1 MLKTQKTITNMDLS
15 SYFDAVIILS
25 WSDWETEPR
34 SNRYHYA
41 TRFAK
46 NLPVLFLQNRRLN
59 VKKILVKESG
69 IQNLDIVQC
78 SAPVGE
84 NQVDDLK
91 TLMRLRGFKQPLI
104 WIYDHINYWP
114 LLEQMPRFFRV
125 YHATEDSFSMYEQNN
140 VKFEM
145 LRERL
150 RKLLNEIDLVV
161 AVTDGVLENIKIKGQ
176 FKGVGIV
183 SENGCDY
190 SYYAKIKEGYRRS
203 SGRGENIVIFQ
214 GGVNDRLDYKL
225 LESVIRKMPEFE
237 FRFFGNV
244 VESEAV
250 RQLEKLSNVRMF
262 GQVDPYLLGE
272 EMLGGT
278 VGIIP
283 YMQNDLMRN
292 SLPLKGFEY
301 ISCGLPVVSIPIHAL
316 ERIGSSEGDIIRFA
330 TTDDEFAAA
339 IRKLAPTRHDSD
351 RLSRSDQ
358 LASLNSYD
366 IRFKEVVST
375 IVTRA
380 NTWRNSSTQLNIA
393 LLYDPA
399 SCRIGTVR
407 EHIDSFR
414 RYSDNSYTL
423 LPATGSLGNV
433 GKVSDLID
441 LSIFDVV
448 VLHYSVRISLPLHFA
463 DEFATALENFHGL
476 KVLFIQDEYES
487 VECSRQWMDRLKF
500 DLVYTCVP
508 LAEREKV
515 YPSSRYP
522 ATEFLS
528 TLTGY
533 VSDSNDLDRFVR
545 PLAERK
551 LAFVYRGR
559 ELPTIYGRLGHEKFM
574 IGDEARRCA
583 DAIGLPVDIACDTES
598 RIYGD
603 DWYRFLSSGR
613 ATLGTESGSNV
624 FDFDGSLA
632 LEIERIKKKLP
643 DISAEEIWERVVKPH
658 DGYVRMNQISP
669 KIFEAIT
676 LRTALVLFEGEYSH
690 VVRPNEHFIPLSKD
704 FSNFEEVVAKVMDD
718 NAIREMTD
726 RAFNDVIASEEY
738 SYRKFIAGLDKDFRE
753 RCLRRQE
760 RKQLYGAIYLLDSD
774 GPRQILPYVPL
785 ALPCAADIFEDRK
798 SLARIN
804 EALTPSG
811 WNITSMVN
819 IGVGAWV
826 KAISS
831 RMMITLVKLLYQ
843 ALKRNPKILKF
854 ALGVYGFLPKEL
866 QIFIVRKI
874 KRW

>member
-1 MLKTQKTITNMDLS
+1 MGLS
-15 SYFDAVIILS
+15 ANFDAVIILS

-46 NLPVLFLQNRRLN
+46 ELPVLFLQNQRLN
-59 VKKILVKESG
+59 AAEIIVKESG
-69 IQNLDIVQC
+69 IQNLDIVAC
-78 SAPVGE
+78 SAPIE
-84 NQVDDLK
+84 KNQVKDLK

-104 WIYDHINYWP
+104 WIYDHVNYWP
-114 LLEQMPRFFRV
+114 LLEQMPKYFRV
-125 YHATEDSFSMYEQNN
+125 YHATEDYFLMYERNN
-140 VKFEM
+140 VRFDM
-145 LRERL
+145 FRERL
-150 RKLLNEIDLVV
+150 KKILGEIDLVV
-161 AVTDGVLENIKIKGQ
+161 AVTSGVLDNIKVKGH
-176 FKGVGIV
+176 FKGAGIV

-190 SYYAKIKEGYRRS
+190 SYYAKIKKEYR
-203 SGRGENIVIFQ
+203 GTAKETKNIVIFQ

-225 LESVIRKMPEFE
+225 LQSVIQRMPEFE
-237 FRFFGNV
+237 FRFFGKIV
-244 VESEAV
+244 DSEAV
-250 RQLEKLSNVRMF
+250 QRLKNLSNVRMF
-262 GQVDPYLLGE
+262 GQVDPDVVGQ
-272 EMLGGT
+272 EMLGAT

-283 YMQNDLMRN
+283 FMQNELMRN
-292 SLPLKGFEY
+292 SLPLKVFEY
-301 ISCGLPVVSIPIHAL
+301 ISCGLPVVSIPIRAL
-316 ERIGSSEGDIIRFA
+316 ERFGSSEGEIIRFA
-330 TTDDEFAAA
+330 TTDDEFVAA
-339 IRKLAPTRHDSD
+339 IRKLAPIRHDSD

-380 NTWRNSSTQLNIA
+380 NTQRNSPTRLNIA

-399 SCRIGTVR
+399 SCHVGTVR

-423 LPATGSLGNV
+423 LPATGSLGNL

-441 LSIFDVV
+441 FSIFDVV
-448 VLHYSVRISLPLHFA
+448 VLHYSVRISLPFHFA
-463 DEFATALENFHGL
+463 EEFATALENFQGL
-476 KVLFIQDEYES
+476 KVLFIQDEYDS
-487 VECSRQWMDRLKF
+487 VECTRQWMDRLQF

-533 VSDSNDLDRFVR
+533 VSDSNDMDRFVR
-545 PLAERK
+545 PLVERK

-574 IGDEARRCA
+574 IGVEARRRA
-583 DAIGLPVDIACDTES
+583 DAMGLPVDIACDTES

-603 DWYRFLSSGR
+603 DWYQFLSSGR

-624 FDFDGSLA
+624 FDFDGSLV
-632 LEIERIKKKLP
+632 LEIERIKKKHP
-643 DISAEEIWERVVKPH
+643 DISFEEVWERVVKPH
-658 DGYVRMNQISP
+658 DGHVRMNQISP

-690 VVRPNEHFIPLSKD
+690 VVRPNEHFIPLRKD
-704 FSNFEEVVAKVMDD
+704 FANFEEVVAKVMDD
-718 NAIREMTD
+718 NAMREMTE
-726 RAFNDVIASEEY
+726 RAFNDVIASGEY

-760 RKQLYGAIYLLDSD
+760 RKQLYGAIYLVGSD
-774 GPRQILPYVPL
+774 GLRQILPYVPL
-785 ALPCAADIFEDRK
+785 ALPCAADIFENRE

-804 EALTPSG
+804 EALIPSG
-811 WNITSMVN
+811 WNITSIVN
-819 IGVGAWV
+819 IGVDAWGKQAISRLVASSV
-826 KAISS
+826 KA
-831 RMMITLVKLLYQ
+831 THQAVKKHPKLLKIALGIFGILPQ
-843 ALKRNPKILKF
+843 SLQVMVMTKLKR
-854 ALGVYGFLPKEL
+854 
-866 QIFIVRKI
+866 
-874 KRW
+874 W